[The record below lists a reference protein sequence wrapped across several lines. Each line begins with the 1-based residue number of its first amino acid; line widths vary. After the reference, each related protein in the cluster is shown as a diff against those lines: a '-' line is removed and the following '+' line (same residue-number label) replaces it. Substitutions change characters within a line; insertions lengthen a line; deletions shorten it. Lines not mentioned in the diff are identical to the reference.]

1 MNIFVLSECP
11 EQSAKWMLDKHI
23 VKMPTESMQM
33 LSTILTHLDIEAPYR
48 PVMLNHPSTI
58 WARES
63 KQNFLWLMQHTY
75 ALCQEYTQRYGK
87 MHKVEETFYEFE
99 DNLYKGANLLPDTEL
114 TEFAIA
120 ISDTMQ
126 CRKQEDFDNATT
138 VEKYRMYYL
147 YDKWEFATWKQN
159 QPEWWPKAHYVN
171 MYAARQKQFEELKI
185 KMRNKN
191 ANKRM

>member
-1 MNIFVLSECP
+1 MNIFCLSDCP
-11 EQSAKWMLDKHI
+11 EQSAKWMLDKHV
-23 VKMPTESMQM
+23 VKMHTESMQM
-33 LSTILTHLDIEAPYR
+33 LSTILTHLDIEAPYK

-99 DNLYKGANLLPDTEL
+99 DNLYKGASLLPDTEL

-120 ISDTMQ
+120 ISDNMQ
-126 CRKQEDFDNATT
+126 CRKQSEFDDAT
-138 VEKYRMYYL
+138 VIEKYRMYYL

-159 QPEWWPKAHYVN
+159 QPEWWPIDHYVK
-171 MYAARQKQFEELKI
+171 MYKQRQDRFEKLKI
-185 KMRNKN
+185 KMREKY
-191 ANKRM
+191 AKRKM